1 MIGSGGYMPE
11 DVKDVMTRMTQKKW
25 DIASIITDVYS
36 LLQLSKA
43 IERAA
48 DVEHALNVVIEY
60 EKFLQI

>member
-1 MIGSGGYMPE
+1 MIGSGGYMSE
-11 DVKDVMTRMTQKKW
+11 DVKDIMTRMTQKKW

-36 LLQLSKA
+36 LSQLSKA